1 MSKITHQALKGRTIT
16 LPFWVLGIAG
26 LLLLWVFLIDGSTV
40 FAQDAGDEDHRDSQ
54 EDRGDSPFTPD
65 LAQVECFERVLGRA
79 ITGPDDINTAEQRL
93 IAQECLGGIRGGDRT
108 GGSRFSEAG
117 DPGDRRDGN
126 GGLDQQT
133 IECIIATVGRTP
145 THEDEFTD
153 EEKRLVGQQCFAGRF
168 GGEGDHRDRQDGPG
182 DLDDATIRCIE
193 STVGRR
199 LGPGFEPTDEEKR
212 LIGAAC
218 FGGRAGGR
226 EVSDG
231 PGDLDEATIRCIES
245 TIGRRLGPGFE
256 PTDEE
261 KRLIGAACFG
271 DHGGGPGGS
280 DGPDAATR
288 QCIQDTIGRLPADE
302 FDLTDEEK
310 ILLGPACFGED
321 VHDVETLRCIVDT
334 LGYLPDGSEFMT
346 DEEKILIGQACF
358 SEDVPDEETLR
369 CIVDTLGY
377 LPDGPEF
384 MTDDERLLVGRACF
398 GGHGPEGDIDTA
410 TMECIVDILGFLPSG
425 SDELTDDQRR
435 LLGRECFGDE
445 DSDDLND
452 VERQCVIDTL
462 GYLPDSPDALTDE
475 EMDLVIQACFADEH
489 EDSDDLD
496 PATQQCII
504 DILGFLPESEAQVS
518 EEDKRRVGRECFGGG
533 NGGRDDDRR
542 GPGTGGLSEALQQ
555 CILNTVGFIP
565 TDAGDLTV
573 DQRRQIGQ
581 ECFERQ
587 PRPSRVRPTGGDTSS
602 SSGQPSGGDTGGQ
615 QAAATGGDQAAA
627 TGGQPDDDSSGQQ
640 PEATGGQ
647 PSPADQPGDT
657 VPQPAV
663 RALSQAELQIR
674 DLIVEHNI
682 LIEEMEAVGVIG
694 RLQNLRG
701 SLTSAIQVL
710 SVVNDL
716 VVKGRVVTDAEFLEV
731 FDELRARDIDLDNRN

>member
-1 MSKITHQALKGRTIT
+1 MSKITHQPLKGRAIT
-16 LPFWVLGIAG
+16 LPFWILGIAG

-40 FAQDAGDEDHRDSQ
+40 FAQDGGDEDHRDSE
-54 EDRGDSPFTPD
+54 EDRGDSPFRPD
-65 LAQVECFERVLGRA
+65 LAQLECFERVLGRA
-79 ITGPDDINTAEQRL
+79 ITGPDDINTAEQQL
-93 IAQECLGGIRGGDRT
+93 IAQECLGGNRGGDRT
-108 GGSRFSEAG
+108 AGSRFSEAG

-145 THEDEFTD
+145 THEDEFTN

-182 DLDDATIRCIE
+182 DLDDATVRCIE
-193 STVGRR
+193 DTIGY
-199 LGPGFEPTDEEKR
+199 LPTSEVDLTDDEKR
-212 LIGAAC
+212 LLGEAC

-226 EVSDG
+226 EVSDRAGDLDPQTVQCIQDTIGRLPLDEFDLSNDEMRLIGQACFGGRGPDGGGG
-231 PGDLDEATIRCIES
+231 PGDLDPQTV
-245 TIGRRLGPGFE
+245 
-256 PTDEE
+256 
-261 KRLIGAACFG
+261 
-271 DHGGGPGGS
+271 
-280 DGPDAATR
+280 

-310 ILLGPACFGED
+310 ILLG
-321 VHDVETLRCIVDT
+321 
-334 LGYLPDGSEFMT
+334 
-346 DEEKILIGQACF
+346 QACF
-358 SEDVPDEETLR
+358 DEDGPDEETLR

-410 TMECIVDILGFLPSG
+410 TMECIVDILGYLPSG
-425 SDELTDDQRR
+425 PDELTDDQRR

-452 VERQCVIDTL
+452 GERQCIIATL

-542 GPGTGGLSEALQQ
+542 GPGSGGLSEALQQ
-555 CILNTVGFIP
+555 CIINTVGLIP

-615 QAAATGGDQAAA
+615 QAAATGG
-627 TGGQPDDDSSGQQ
+627 QPDDDSSEQQ
-640 PEATGGQ
+640 PAATSGQ
-647 PSPADQPGDT
+647 SSPADQPRVT

-701 SLTSAIQVL
+701 SLTSAIRVL